1 MPSRTIAKIKLQSDD
16 GQIFD
21 VSQQIYKFFNTI
33 MSMVEGPFRTTK
45 IELVIPVPDVNAS
58 CLEKVLEWAE
68 YHMDD
73 DPLEENDGC
82 IPDIGEWDRQLL
94 QVERN
99 VLMELIL
106 ASDYLGNQRLLDIT
120 SRAVIDLIKNE
131 PPRNVEDSSTL
142 DGGFVAEQQ
151 QKDYVVE
158 YETDSE
164 SNDDDK

>member
-16 GQIFD
+16 RQIFD
-21 VSQQIYKFFNTI
+21 VSQQTYKFFNTI

-82 IPDIGEWDRQLL
+82 IPDIGEWDRKLL

-131 PPRNVEDSSTL
+131 PARNVEDSSTL
-142 DGGFVAEQQ
+142 DGEQQ